1 MYCFRKKSLDPK
13 KTALFFGEET
23 EPESVIDMETEK
35 PALYIIATPIGNL
48 GDISHRALRLLGEL
62 EALACED
69 TRVTPKILARYGIK
83 RPRIMF
89 SYHEHN
95 EMRASGRVLDLLS
108 QGMSV
113 GLCSNAG
120 TPGISDP
127 GFRAIRAA
135 IENGFPVVPVPGAS
149 AVTSALVA
157 SGLPASSYT
166 FLGFPSRKSGKRLRM
181 IEQEAESP
189 HTLIFY
195 ESPHRLGAFLADAFN
210 ELGDRRAA
218 VAIELTKKFEEIHHG
233 WLGELAELFA
243 NEKVRGEVT
252 VVIAGNNPKFMR
264 QPEE

>member
-1 MYCFRKKSLDPK
+1 M
-13 KTALFFGEET
+13 E
-23 EPESVIDMETEK
+23 METEK

-95 EMRASGRVLDLLS
+95 EMRASQRILDLLS

-120 TPGISDP
+120 TPVISDP

-135 IENGFPVVPVPGAS
+135 IEHGFPVVPVPGPS

-157 SGLPASSYT
+157 SGLPANSYT
-166 FLGFPSRKSGKRLRM
+166 FLGFPSRKSGKRLKM
-181 IEQEAESP
+181 IGQEVSSP
-189 HTLIFY
+189 HTLVFY
-195 ESPHRLGAFLADAFN
+195 ESPHRLGAFLADAFH

-233 WLGELAELFA
+233 WLIELAELFA
-243 NEKVRGEVT
+243 EEKVRGEIT